1 MVASCSKTQSKIP
14 CGYDVKDDTVDA
26 EILWCLNMVETHQSY
41 RSVND
46 VPKLFKRMFKTDPV
60 AQKFKL
66 MKDKARYYIVYGIF
80 PSFQATVIKN
90 IQKSK
95 FYSVSF
101 DESFNHHRQ
110 MCQMDIN
117 IRYWNEIKYIAET
130 TYLTSRFLLRPN
142 AENLKDELFA
152 GIEML
157 EKSKFVHLSMDGP
170 TTNWNVLQL
179 LDDALESGGFS
190 RTLNIGSC
198 TLHILHGAFGTGI
211 GYTEWKLGKLMKA
224 MFKIF
229 DESPARRDVYM
240 REGSSAKFPIKFCET
255 RWIEDEPVADRALE
269 VWPSVVSTV
278 KHWEGLCK
286 SSRPKNNKR
295 PW

>member
-1 MVASCSKTQSKIP
+1 MTRERDSHSVSNFQEDWLSDDRYQNWIRKVPDNPRKAYCILCSKSIDVTSCGVSALNSHQRGQGHNDKLKERNKDQIGSFFKKSSSSADVEVVALCSKTQSKIP

-26 EILWCLNMVETHQSY
+26 EILWCLNMVETNQSY

-157 EKSKFVHLSMDGP
+157 EK
-170 TTNWNVLQL
+170 
-179 LDDALESGGFS
+179 
-190 RTLNIGSC
+190 
-198 TLHILHGAFGTGI
+198 
-211 GYTEWKLGKLMKA
+211 
-224 MFKIF
+224 
-229 DESPARRDVYM
+229 
-240 REGSSAKFPIKFCET
+240 
-255 RWIEDEPVADRALE
+255 
-269 VWPSVVSTV
+269 
-278 KHWEGLCK
+278 
-286 SSRPKNNKR
+286 
-295 PW
+295 